1 MGTPDDE
8 GKTRRKRAEA
18 ILSALE
24 GDEVDAVVGQRGV
37 ALLRL
42 REVEEQLRQAEA
54 VAQRRLEE
62 IETIYRSAPVGL
74 CVLDRDLRFL
84 RVNEHL
90 AQYNG
95 VPVEDH
101 IGRRIGE
108 VLLGADAV
116 EQRARR
122 VVETGEAI
130 LGMEVAGQTLAQPG
144 VERYWLEHLLPL
156 RDEAGE
162 VMGVNVVIQEVT
174 ENKRREAE
182 LRRSHQQLEDRVC
195 ERTAQLE
202 DTIGKLQIEVARREL
217 AEGAMR
223 DRSEKLQ
230 EVNRELARRAHQ
242 LQALAMQLSTAEDR
256 ERHRVAEI
264 LHDDLQQ
271 VLVGARYQFD
281 TFVKCLG
288 EGPAEPEMFRP
299 ISELLAE
306 AIRKSRTLAHELS
319 PPALRQKGL
328 SSALRW
334 LAEQMRE
341 QHGLAVELVADADAE
356 PRSEP
361 LKRFLYRAVG
371 ELLFNVVKHA
381 GVDEARVTL
390 RREQDDLAVT
400 VCDEGAGF
408 DTREAFADGGGFG
421 LFSIHERL
429 ELLGGRLVMRSDPDK
444 GSTFVL
450 RVPADADEPHADGAG
465 LPEGEDGGRA
475 SQDRRDRDPLGADG
489 DEHDPRRTTVLLVDD
504 HRVLREGLAVLLRSE
519 PSVEVVGEADNGKR
533 AIDLVDS
540 LSPDVVLMDVSM
552 PVMNGIDA
560 TVTIKREWPDVRVIA
575 LSMFDQPDLVGE
587 MLEAGAEAYF
597 TKSGPTDELLKTI
610 KGGLSR

>member
-1 MGTPDDE
+1 MATE
-8 GKTRRKRAEA
+8 GDADRTRQERAEA

-24 GDEVDAVVGQRGV
+24 GDEVDAVVGRRGV

-42 REVEEQLRQAEA
+42 REVEEQLRKTEA
-54 VAQRRLEE
+54 VSKRRLEE

-74 CVLDRDLRFL
+74 CVLDRDLRFV

-90 AQYNG
+90 AENNG
-95 VPVEDH
+95 MPVDDH
-101 IGRRIGE
+101 LGRRIGE
-108 VLLGADAV
+108 VLPGADAV
-116 EQRARR
+116 ERR
-122 VVETGEAI
+122 VRRVIETGEAI
-130 LGMEVAGQTLAQPG
+130 TGLEVSGQTPARSG
-144 VERYWLEHLLPL
+144 VERFWLEHLLPL

-162 VMGVNVVIQEVT
+162 VVGVNVVIQEIT
-174 ENKRREAE
+174 ESKRRERE
-182 LRRSHQQLEDRVC
+182 LRDSHQQLEHRVQ
-195 ERTAQLE
+195 ERTGELE
-202 DTIGKLQIEVARREL
+202 DTVRKLQTEIARREL

-230 EVNRELARRAHQ
+230 ELNRELARRAHQ
-242 LQALAMQLSTAEDR
+242 LQALAMELSTAEDR

-288 EGPAEPEMFRP
+288 DGPADPETFRP
-299 ISELLAE
+299 IAELLAE

-328 SSALRW
+328 SSALCW
-334 LAEQMRE
+334 LGEQMRT
-341 QHGLAVELVADADAE
+341 QHSLAVELTVQGDAE

-361 LKRFLYRAVG
+361 IKRFLYRAVG

-381 GVDEARVTL
+381 GVDEARVSL
-390 RREQDDLAVT
+390 RREPDGLVITVT
-400 VCDEGAGF
+400 DEGAGF
-408 DTREAFADGGGFG
+408 ETSEAFADGGGFG

-429 ELLGGRLVMRSDPDK
+429 ELLGGRLVIRSAPGK

-450 RVPADADEPHADGAG
+450 HVPASADEPKGHGAPADK
-465 LPEGEDGGRA
+465 DGRTPASKPRA
-475 SQDRRDRDPLGADG
+475 RAPVDG
-489 DEHDPRRTTVLLVDD
+489 DGDGHDPGRTSVLLVDD
-504 HRVLREGLAVLLRSE
+504 HRVMREGLAVLLHNE
-519 PSVEVVGEADNGKR
+519 PTVEVVGEADNGKQ
-533 AIDLVDS
+533 AVDLVGA

-560 TVTIKREWPDVRVIA
+560 TITIKREWPDVRVIA
-575 LSMFDQPDLVGE
+575 LSMFDQPDLIGE
-587 MLEAGAEAYF
+587 MLDAGAEAYF
-597 TKSGPTDELLKTI
+597 TKSGPADDLLDAI
-610 KGGLSR
+610 KRDPPA